1 MAWLTFQDHKSVQAK
16 KHHESLLKKHS
27 AGHTAPT
34 GNVDAAAEKAG
45 NLPTVQ

>member
-1 MAWLTFQDHKSVQAK
+1 MVESLTETPEQAK

-34 GNVDAAAEKAG
+34 GHVDAAAEKADK
-45 NLPTVQ
+45 LPTVQ